1 MRSVRWA
8 FLESLIS
15 AAASLATVLV
25 LARFVGPAEFGL
37 AAIAVAVTALVQPL
51 LLGGMPD
58 ALVRSPSAHR
68 RFTDA
73 LFWAT
78 LGIGSLAAV
87 AVAVVGVVTGSL
99 FDNARL
105 GGLIAVQGLTLVFI
119 GAAAAP
125 TGLLLRKLRT
135 RALVNRTLVAKLS
148 GLAVSA
154 SLAVAGL
161 GAWAVV
167 LGNVAMQGVAAAQI
181 LLTMRLPRLRLA
193 DPALGPALRL
203 GLLSGTQQTLGAL
216 SSRGFILAY
225 GAVYGAYAVGLFN
238 FALRLVEEAGGL
250 ILQTLRRVTVTAFAA
265 ARRQGL
271 DLEPLFLRGT
281 NGITFVT
288 APLFLVAAAVA
299 PDAVA
304 LLFGPAWQGAVPILQ
319 MLLLLWV
326 IRSARMLVNAV
337 MMVEGRQREMVGF
350 GIAGLAATAAG
361 FALSLPFG
369 IGWTNASYALT
380 LVGVIFGGRA
390 FAAATG
396 IGPRRQIAA
405 FAAPLL
411 LAFAAAGVTV
421 LLRLG
426 PLAGWPVLPRLLLA
440 GGAGLLVFAGLALI
454 VDRQGFLRVPALLRR
469 R

>member
-1 MRSVRWA
+1 VRWA
-8 FLESLIS
+8 FVESLVS
-15 AAASLATVLV
+15 AAASLGTVLV

-78 LGIGSLAAV
+78 LGIGAVAALLVAAV
-87 AVAVVGVVTGSL
+87 GLGVGL
-99 FDNARL
+99 AFDSRRL
-105 GGLIAVQGLTLVFI
+105 GALIAVQGLTLVAI

-135 RALVNRTLVAKLS
+135 RALVNRTLASKLA
-148 GLAVSA
+148 GLAVAASA
-154 SLAVAGL
+154 AIAGL
-161 GAWAVV
+161 GAWAVI
-167 LGNVAMQGVAAAQI
+167 LGNVAAQGVAAAQL
-181 LLTMRLPRLRLA
+181 LLTMRRPRLRLA
-193 DPALGPALRL
+193 DPALVPALRL

-250 ILQTLRRVTVTAFAA
+250 VLQTLRRVTVTAFAA

-271 DLEPLFLRGT
+271 DLEPLFMRGT
-281 NGITFVT
+281 NSIAWVT
-288 APLFLVAAAVA
+288 APLFLLGAAVA
-299 PDAVA
+299 PDAVP
-304 LLFGPAWQGAVPILQ
+304 LLFGPQWQGAVPILQ
-319 MLLLLWV
+319 LLLFLWV
-326 IRSARMLVNAV
+326 IRSVRMLVNAV

-350 GIAGLAATAAG
+350 GVAGLVATACG
-361 FALSLPFG
+361 FVLSLPFG
-369 IGWTNASYALT
+369 IAWTNASYALT
-380 LVGVIFGGRA
+380 LVGVIFGGSA
-390 FAAATG
+390 FARATG
-396 IGPRRQIAA
+396 IGARRQVAA
-405 FAAPLL
+405 FATPFL
-411 LAFAAAGVTV
+411 LALGSAGSVV

-426 PLAGWPVLPRLLLA
+426 PLADWSPLPRLLVA
-440 GGAGLLVFAGLALI
+440 GSAGLALFTGLALLI
-454 VDRQGFLRVPALLRR
+454 DREGLVRVAGLLRR